1 MSIKTLVI
9 WMCYHLMLTATQ
21 WYWDYS
27 YSLCWMRKLG
37 HQLLERWPNV
47 TKLEFKARIQAPVR
61 LTSDVTLFL
70 PHHTAW

>member
-47 TKLEFKARIQAPVR
+47 TKLEFKARI
-61 LTSDVTLFL
+61 
-70 PHHTAW
+70 

>member
-1 MSIKTLVI
+1 
-9 WMCYHLMLTATQ
+9 
-21 WYWDYS
+21 
-27 YSLCWMRKLG
+27 MRKLG
-37 HQLLERWPNV
+37 YQLLERLPNV